1 MGDVIKV
8 FTGSGSIDF
17 DDRGDLDLTKQIE
30 VLKAR
35 IADLESIEETHRM
48 RYLFRTEIDFF
59 AKKNKLKILNQFNW
73 LEFQN
78 PDFLDLLSLQYNT
91 KWEDYL
97 SIFSKITHQ
106 QAHSSPFYYAT
117 YVRM

>member
-35 IADLESIEETHRM
+35 IADLESIEETHR
-48 RYLFRTEIDFF
+48 
-59 AKKNKLKILNQFNW
+59 KLNQELRKEIW
-73 LEFQN
+73 QYKEKAGQVEALESRVRVDVE
-78 PDFLDLLSLQYNT
+78 P
-91 KWEDYL
+91 
-97 SIFSKITHQ
+97 SKLVPNLAIEPVD
-106 QAHSSPFYYAT
+106 AP
-117 YVRM
+117 